1 MTEIVVAL
9 TTVPADFD
17 VLALARELIGW
28 HAAACVTVL
37 PPVQSVYEWD
47 GVVTVDREQQ
57 LLIKTTQ
64 GKVEELWQMLR
75 ARHPHQV
82 PEFLVIPVLEGN
94 PVYLK
99 WIEERVVS

>member
-1 MTEIVVAL
+1 M
-9 TTVPADFD
+9 
-17 VLALARELIGW
+17 
-28 HAAACVTVL
+28 
-37 PPVQSVYEWD
+37 
-47 GVVTVDREQQ
+47 VTVDREQQ